1 MRRLLAIPALM
12 AVVLLVPATSAL
24 ASGVNLSWDDCG
36 IHGTV
41 NKAFAC
47 NTNTFEG
54 VIIGSFQPTYG
65 PFELTALSA
74 RVDLK
79 SGGSALPDWWQFKNA
94 RSCRQTA
101 LAASASFTTGTYS
114 CEDPWLGQ
122 AAGGL
127 ASYSPNRWNDPRAV
141 HMDIIFALPSTMPTH
156 IESPNE
162 YLGFML
168 KISGAKTVGTGAC
181 PGCATPVC
189 IVWNWLGLS
198 GTNSTY
204 IHTSYTLD
212 HNYVTWQG
220 GTVVG
225 GCPAATP
232 ASNRTWGSLKSLY
245 N

>member
-1 MRRLLAIPALM
+1 MHRSIALFLSSFVLAPLL
-12 AVVLLVPATSAL
+12 ATSAL

-65 PFELTALSA
+65 PFELTSLSA
-74 RVDLK
+74 RVDLE
-79 SGGSALPDWWQFKNA
+79 SGDSALPAWWQFKNA
-94 RSCRQTA
+94 GSCRQTA
-101 LAASASFTTGTYS
+101 MIASANFTTGSNS

-122 AAGGL
+122 ASGGL
-127 ASYSPNRWNDPRAV
+127 ASYITNRWGDPRRV
-141 HMDIIFALPSTMPTH
+141 HMDIMFAIPPTMPTH

-168 KISGAKTVGTGAC
+168 KISGAKTVGTGGC
-181 PGCATPVC
+181 PGCTTPVC
-189 IVWNWLGLS
+189 IVWNHLLLGGVNL
-198 GTNSTY
+198 TR
-204 IHTSYTLD
+204 IATSFTLD

-232 ASNRTWGSLKSLY
+232 ASNRTWGSVKTLY
-245 N
+245 R